1 MTNNRKLGKPSEQT
15 AAEEEAPAPGE
26 STDLEAAAITP
37 ELELDTIAQAE
48 AIAVTPPTPALV
60 EHVLTVDQPPAETIQ
75 QLVDDLANVAL
86 HGYSEYCK
94 NHGLDQ
100 CVICGVEP
108 RHDLDGA
115 RLCPFRRSDCPHV
128 A

>member
-1 MTNNRKLGKPSEQT
+1 MTNNRKTGKPSEQT
-15 AAEEEAPAPGE
+15 AAEEEAPASSE
-26 STDLEAAAITP
+26 STDLEAAAIAP

-48 AIAVTPPTPALV
+48 AIAVAPPLV
-60 EHVLTVDQPPAETIQ
+60 EQVLTVDQPPTETIQ

-86 HGYSEYCK
+86 NGYSEYCK

-100 CVICGVEP
+100 CMICGVEP

-115 RLCPFRRSDCPHV
+115 RFCPFRRSDCPHV
-128 A
+128 V